1 VVRKA
6 VNTDHRI
13 IDCSLKSILSVTLPI
28 MISMASIFLMLL
40 IDRAMLATY
49 SMDSMNAAAM
59 SGNFVCIFSFMYT
72 GIANAAEI
80 FAGQYNGS
88 KQYEKLA
95 APTWQMIYMAL
106 VTYAISFPIAYFSD
120 HINTLPH
127 YYLKEGVAYQQTLMY
142 FAFIPPVRVALAAFF
157 VGQGKTKIITFAIAA
172 GVVLNI
178 ALDYLFIFGMKNI
191 IPPMGCRGA
200 AIATIIAEFVQIA
213 ILAAVFFNRRNRKI
227 YKTFENRQF
236 NSKLFWDCVKIGVP
250 MSLGNCISMIA
261 WHVVQTIV
269 SHTSKDAATIYNI
282 GSNVYTFFLF
292 VGEGA
297 NKGIATISANMIGR
311 GDLESIEKTR
321 EIFIAISVVFGGII
335 AVPLILCSEWIFKAL
350 SLFPD
355 DISSLYEDIRA
366 TLYLVS
372 IDVALET
379 LLLSHW
385 GILIAGGDSKYAA
398 TMSQVCLWIFV
409 VFPTIV
415 LHYLNALT
423 SMPLLYALMAL
434 WLIATQFFLYRRY
447 KSLKWYNRLV

>member
-1 VVRKA
+1 M
-6 VNTDHRI
+6 DHKT

-28 MISMASIFLMLL
+28 MISMASTFLMLL
-40 IDRAMLATY
+40 IDRAMLAAY

-106 VTYAISFPIAYFSD
+106 ASCIISFPVAYFSD

-157 VGQGKTKIITFAIAA
+157 VGQGKTKIITFAVAV

-178 ALDYLFIFGMKNI
+178 ALDYLFIFGMGNI
-191 IPPMGCRGA
+191 IPQMGCRGA

-213 ILAAVFFNRRNRKI
+213 ILAAVFFNRKNRKI

-236 NSKLFWDCVKIGVP
+236 NAELFLGCIKIGVP
-250 MSLGNCISMIA
+250 MSLGNCTSMIA
-261 WHVVQTIV
+261 WYIVQTIV
-269 SHTSKDAATIYNI
+269 SYTSKDAATIYNI
-282 GSNVYTFFLF
+282 GTNIYTFFLF
-292 VGEGA
+292 VGDGA

-321 EIFIAISVVFGGII
+321 KIFIAISVVFGGIV
-335 AVPLILCSEWIFKAL
+335 AVPLILCPEWIFKAL
-350 SLFPD
+350 NLFPD
-355 DISSLYEDIRA
+355 DISSLYEDIRVM
-366 TLYLVS
+366 LYLVS
-372 IDVALET
+372 IDVAVET

-415 LHYLNALT
+415 LYYAQALN
-423 SMPLLYALMAL
+423 SIPLLYALTGL

-447 KSLKWYNRLV
+447 KSLKWYKKLV